1 MKVWITIDSQ
11 LPLGDV
17 GASAHRAEALGADCI
32 TVADNAHDGLLAAFA
47 AIQATSHV
55 EIATMAL
62 VCFARSP
69 MVTAVAAWG
78 LQEAAKGRFRL
89 GLGPLIAPIMRDKY
103 STPWSPPA
111 PRMRDYIASLQA
123 IFTCWHD
130 DEPLHHI
137 GPHYRFTRQSSY
149 NKPPMHSYRAP
160 PIHLGAIG
168 PKMTALAGE
177 ATHGVMTHP
186 TNSSPEFLRERL
198 LPQLTIGA
206 GRTGRS
212 VEELEILVNPP
223 LALGHSQAAIER
235 KREQWRALLAIL
247 LSTPNY
253 GPSLELFGYPELGAH
268 LKMLV
273 RENRWSELAGKI
285 EDPLLDR
292 FVPRSS
298 YDELPD
304 LVSSLYSGLAT
315 TMCLSLPEDAADDM
329 ALATAIEKL
338 KSI

>member
-11 LPLGDV
+11 LPLGDI

-32 TVADNAHDGLLAAFA
+32 AVADNAHDGLLAAFA

-69 MVTAVAAWG
+69 MVTAVAASG

-130 DEPLHHI
+130 DVPLHHI

-149 NKPPMHSYRAP
+149 NKPPTHSYCAP

-177 ATHGVMTHP
+177 ATHGIMTHP
-186 TNSSPEFLRERL
+186 TNSSPEFIRERL
-198 LPQLTIGA
+198 LPQLVIGA
-206 GRTGRS
+206 GRSGRS
-212 VEELEILVNPP
+212 VEELEVLVNPP
-223 LALGHSQAAIER
+223 LALGRSRAEIEQQ
-235 KREQWRALLAIL
+235 REHWRALLAIL

-253 GPSLELFGYPELGAH
+253 GPSLELFGYPKLGAQ

-273 RENRWSELAGKI
+273 RENRWTELTAKI
-285 EDPLLDR
+285 EDPLLNHL
-292 FVPRSS
+292 VPCSS

-304 LVSSLYSGLAT
+304 LVSSLYYGLAT
-315 TMCLSLPEDAADDM
+315 TICLSLPKDAADDM
-329 ALATAIEKL
+329 LLAIAIEKL
-338 KSI
+338 KAI